1 MIAYTS
7 VSAKP
12 DEPYPPNCETLSLAF
27 PCPSPPGSSHLTN
40 WEKYSKNPILPS
52 APSDKVTAWRDPYAR
67 EWETL
72 DRVRG
77 KEPGEVFYG
86 IIAGG
91 YKDIGPAL
99 FLYEID
105 KQKVEDWTYLG
116 DFGSMSSCWGSRPVD
131 RWGADMRDI
140 FEVANFVTLSATEKS
155 ADGSDTTREEKRDFF
170 LMSAATWASEDST
183 KFTPPQRPPRQE
195 IFVSGDFAKCS
206 DETVS
211 FRPKVTGYIDRG
223 GYYAMNT
230 FYDPTRAAV
239 VAHAWVMEDDLSHDK
254 RHEQGWSGFL
264 ALPRKIKLEAIS
276 EVLGCLGDKL
286 EDISSI
292 ELLPGPTKD
301 TRTVLALHVAP
312 CQDVIDALKERA
324 EHRQSWDG
332 RAIENENETSSS
344 RSISL
349 GAVPSHTAILQTR
362 FQVKED
368 EGDPVV
374 IRLRHNEDLSFHTS
388 ILFNTTS
395 GTITLDRSKSVS
407 TEEAQHCDT
416 RPEIVPHVL
425 FYSQDENGRSVLE
438 TLDVTVVLDHGV
450 IEVFVNGRT
459 AITTRIYTG
468 HEEGCDHVS
477 LEVGQHSVSSVE
489 LWHGLRCTLDYV

>member
-27 PCPSPPGSSHLTN
+27 PCPGTPGSSHLTD

-52 APSDKVTAWRDPYAR
+52 APSDKVIAWRDPYAR

-72 DRVRG
+72 DRVLG

-91 YKDIGPAL
+91 YKGIGPAL

-105 KQKVEDWTYLG
+105 KQKVENWTYLG
-116 DFGSMSSCWGSRPVD
+116 DFGSKSSCWGGKPVD

-140 FEVANFVTLSATEKS
+140 FEVANFVTLSATVKS
-155 ADGSDTTREEKRDFF
+155 ADASNTTREEKRDFF

-195 IFVSGDFAKCS
+195 IFVSGDFAECS
-206 DETVS
+206 KETVS

-230 FYDPTRAAV
+230 LYDPTRAAV

-254 RHEQGWSGFL
+254 RHEQGWSGFI
-264 ALPRKIKLEAIS
+264 ALPRTIKLKAIS
-276 EVLGCLGDKL
+276 DVLGCLGDEL

-292 ELLPGPTKD
+292 ELLPGATKD
-301 TRTVLALHVAP
+301 TQTVLALHVAP
-312 CQDVIDALKERA
+312 CQDVIDTLKDRA
-324 EHRQSWDG
+324 EQRQSWDG
-332 RAIENENETSSS
+332 VAIENTNEISS
-344 RSISL
+344 RRSIAL
-349 GAVPSHTAILQTR
+349 GTVPSHTAILQMK

-368 EGDPVV
+368 ERDPIV
-374 IRLRHNEDLSFHTS
+374 IHLRHNEDLSFHTS
-388 ILFNTTS
+388 ILFDTAS
-395 GTITLDRSKSVS
+395 GTITVDRSKSVS
-407 TEEAQHCDT
+407 SEEAQHCDT

-425 FYSQDENGRSVLE
+425 FYCQDANGKSVLE
-438 TLDVTVVLDHGV
+438 TLDVTVILDHGV
-450 IEVFVNGRT
+450 IEVFANGRT

-477 LEVGQHSVSSVE
+477 LEVGQHGVNSVE
-489 LWHGLRCTLDYV
+489 LWHGLSCTLDYV